1 MLLNFYIFDFA
12 LVMGVYMSKN
22 FEIEQFVKE
31 FATNCSKAQI
41 KEFAKGET
49 ITTYIE
55 KRNQL
60 CIIISGEADLV
71 RYDFYGH
78 KTIISHFNELD
89 SFGEVFYPANTN
101 NELFVVARKKC
112 KVLFYIYDNLSYK
125 CRRNCPF
132 HSTLTSHFS
141 LLLLDNI
148 INLNMR
154 VELLSKRNIR
164 DKLISYFNLLSS
176 KTLNKTI
183 TIPFSYTDLA
193 DYLSIDRSAM
203 MRDIKALID
212 SGIIEKRGN
221 KIKLLT

>member
-1 MLLNFYIFDFA
+1 MD
-12 LVMGVYMSKN
+12 KN
-22 FEIEQFVKE
+22 FEMEQFIKE
-31 FATNCSKAQI
+31 FSSNCSKAKI
-41 KEFAKGET
+41 KEFSKGET

-60 CIIISGEADLV
+60 CILISGEADLI

-78 KTIISHFNELD
+78 KTIIGHFNQYD
-89 SFGEVFYPANTN
+89 TFGEVFYPANTN
-101 NELFVVARKKC
+101 NELFVSAKKKC
-112 KVLFYIYDNLSYK
+112 KVLFYIYDNLDYK
-125 CRRNCPF
+125 CRKNCSF
-132 HSTLTSHFS
+132 HSTLVSNLST
-141 LLLLDNI
+141 LLLDKI
-148 INLNMR
+148 ISLNMR

-176 KTLNKTI
+176 KSLSKTI

-212 SGIIEKRGN
+212 QRYNSKKRKQN
-221 KIKLLT
+221 

>member
-1 MLLNFYIFDFA
+1 MD
-12 LVMGVYMSKN
+12 KN
-22 FEIEQFVKE
+22 FEMEQFIKE
-31 FATNCSKAQI
+31 FSSNCSKVQI
-41 KEFAKGET
+41 KEFSKGET

-60 CIIISGEADLV
+60 CILISGEADLI

-78 KTIISHFNELD
+78 KTIIGHFNEYD
-89 SFGEVFYPANTN
+89 TFGEVFYPANTN
-101 NELFVVARKKC
+101 NELFVSAKKKC
-112 KVLFYIYDNLSYK
+112 KVLFYIYDNLDYK
-125 CRRNCPF
+125 CRKNCSF
-132 HSTLTSHFS
+132 HSTLVSHLS
-141 LLLLDNI
+141 ALLLDKI

-176 KTLNKTI
+176 KSLSKTI

-212 SGIIEKRGN
+212 QRNNTKKR
-221 KIKLLT
+221 K

>member
-1 MLLNFYIFDFA
+1 MD
-12 LVMGVYMSKN
+12 KN
-22 FEIEQFVKE
+22 FEMEE
-31 FATNCSKAQI
+31 FIKDFSSNCSKVQI
-41 KEFAKGET
+41 KEFSKGET
-49 ITTYIE
+49 VTTYIE

-60 CIIISGEADLV
+60 CILISGEADLI

-78 KTIISHFNELD
+78 KTIIGHFNEYD
-89 SFGEVFYPANTN
+89 TFGEVFYPANTN

-112 KVLFYIYDNLSYK
+112 KVLFYIYDNLDYK
-125 CRRNCPF
+125 CRKNCSF
-132 HSTLTSHFS
+132 HNTLINRLSS
-141 LLLLDNI
+141 LLLEKI
-148 INLNMR
+148 VNLNTR

-176 KTLNKTI
+176 KTMSKNI

-203 MRDIKALID
+203 MRDIKTLVD
-212 SGIIEKRGN
+212 HGIIEKKGN

>member
-1 MLLNFYIFDFA
+1 MNK
-12 LVMGVYMSKN
+12 S
-22 FEIEQFVKE
+22 FEMEQFIKD
-31 FATNCSKAQI
+31 FSTNCSKAQI
-41 KEFAKGET
+41 KEFQKGET

-60 CIIISGEADLV
+60 CIVISGEADLI

-78 KTIISHFNELD
+78 KTIIGNFSEFD
-89 SFGEVFYPANTN
+89 TFGEVFYPANTN
-101 NELFVVARKKC
+101 NELFVVAKKKC
-112 KVLFYIYDNLSYK
+112 KILFYIYDNINYK
-125 CRRNCPF
+125 CRKNCSF
-132 HSTLTSHFS
+132 HSTLVSHLS
-141 LLLLDNI
+141 QLLLDQI
-148 INLNMR
+148 INLNKR

-176 KTLNKTI
+176 QTLSKTI

-203 MRDIKALID
+203 MRDIKTLVDA
-212 SGIIEKRGN
+212 GIIEKKGN